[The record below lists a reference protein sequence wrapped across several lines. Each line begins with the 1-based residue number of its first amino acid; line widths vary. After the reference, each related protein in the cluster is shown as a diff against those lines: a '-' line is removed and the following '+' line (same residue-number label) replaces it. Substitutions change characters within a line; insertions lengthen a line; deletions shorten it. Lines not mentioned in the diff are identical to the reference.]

1 MQLRSRAN
9 AAVFAA
15 AGALFASPLPA
26 HTSPDQQQN
35 PIKTSELPA
44 YATMLDGSRDA
55 IPTYEA
61 MWWLFGAVTAMEEDE
76 ATRGQKFLIDSI
88 RLTPNSADGLVGHMR
103 AAVGDMRIMGRK
115 VSERTCSLR
124 SELTSR
130 AALADRL
137 AQGDK
142 ELDRRR
148 EAHVTD
154 IGKILTA
161 DEEAKVV
168 AWVNDNTRTTMRI
181 MKVDYAIY
189 LDVEQ
194 LSPDMFLDRLCN
206 PASATRN
213 R

>member
-1 MQLRSRAN
+1 MQLKSRAN
-9 AAVFAA
+9 ASMFAA
-15 AGALFASPLPA
+15 AGALFASPLHA
-26 HTSPDQQQN
+26 HTFPDQQLN
-35 PIKTSELPA
+35 PIETSELPA
-44 YATMLDGSRDA
+44 YATILDGSRDA
-55 IPTYEA
+55 IPAYEA
-61 MWWLFGAVTAMEEDE
+61 MWWLFGAVTAMEKDE
-76 ATRGQKFLIDSI
+76 ATRGQKFLIDNI
-88 RLTPNSADGLVGHMR
+88 GLTPNSADGLVGHMR
-103 AAVGDMRIMGRK
+103 AAVEGMRIMGLN
-115 VSERTCSLR
+115 VSQQTCSLR

-154 IGKILTA
+154 IRKILTA

-168 AWVNDNTRTTMRI
+168 AWVNDNTRTTMQIMRI
-181 MKVDYAIY
+181 DYAIY

-206 PASATRN
+206 PLSSTRN